1 MLSLIA
7 YWYCSDDFPTWTGAA
22 VRYWH
27 FTHLFIPREASSME
41 PLLPPGP
48 LLWLLYFNRGAHGS
62 PLKVEDFKNYTR
74 AVCCSKY
81 GDCKKKVGNS
91 KGFLYTSWS
100 KINLQ
105 PQIGFWIVFAVMF
118 HIVSHDFS
126 CSYGSEPTTVL
137 WHTVQTHLLP
147 YVENTICHELFLS
160 IHKSLLLLQKI
171 ITIMGKQSLNI
182 SLFLFLSMY
191 QISISFT

>member
-1 MLSLIA
+1 MI
-7 YWYCSDDFPTWTGAA
+7 FPHGQ
-22 VRYWH
+22 
-27 FTHLFIPREASSME
+27 E
-41 PLLPPGP
+41 
-48 LLWLLYFNRGAHGS
+48 LLWGIGISPTYLYPEKLPQWSRCFHLVPFYGS
-62 PLKVEDFKNYTR
+62 SISTEEPMVPPWRSRILKITQGLFVALNMGT
-74 AVCCSKY
+74 V
-81 GDCKKKVGNS
+81 KKKVGNS

>member
-62 PLKVEDFKNYTR
+62 PLKIEDFKNYTR

-118 HIVSHDFS
+118 HIVSHDFFLQLWFRTYNCVVTHCTNTPLALCWEYHLS
-126 CSYGSEPTTVL
+126 WTVSF
-137 WHTVQTHLLP
+137 
-147 YVENTICHELFLS
+147 NT
-160 IHKSLLLLQKI
+160 
-171 ITIMGKQSLNI
+171 
-182 SLFLFLSMY
+182 
-191 QISISFT
+191 